1 MFCNIFIKQ
10 FMLNFWP
17 HNLHLQ
23 LNWWSYKYVDAKG
36 SFATKQTIVITL
48 SISLYDEQWVCM
60 KDLNVFAVDVVGV
73 HVFCEIGS
81 GNSVQIF
88 YRKKVE

>member
-1 MFCNIFIKQ
+1 
-10 FMLNFWP
+10 MLNFWP

-60 KDLNVFAVDVVGV
+60 KDLKVFAVDVVGV
-73 HVFCEIGS
+73 QVFFVKLDQEIQYTFFTG
-81 GNSVQIF
+81 
-88 YRKKVE
+88 KKSNN